1 MSAATLADGAYPPRI
16 HLDYIE
22 PIKPEDMNDFQ
33 EIINSSKP
41 TLVDFFATWCG
52 PCKVQSPILEKVK
65 ERVGDAGTII
75 KVDIDKNPE
84 LAARYRVQSVPTL
97 ILFKDGE
104 PVWRTVGVQQ
114 PDLLEAKIREH
125 IPTKSDE

>member
-1 MSAATLADGAYPPRI
+1 MS
-16 HLDYIE
+16 
-22 PIKPEDMNDFQ
+22 DFQ
-33 EIINSSKP
+33 EIINSTKP

-52 PCKVQSPILEKVK
+52 PCKVQGPILEKVK
-65 ERVGDAGTII
+65 EKVGDAASIV

-97 ILFKDGE
+97 VLFKDGE

-114 PDLLEAKIREH
+114 ADLLEAKIYEH
-125 IPTKSDE
+125 VPTKSDE

>member
-1 MSAATLADGAYPPRI
+1 
-16 HLDYIE
+16 
-22 PIKPEDMNDFQ
+22 MNDFK

-52 PCKVQSPILEKVK
+52 PCKMQSPILEQVK
-65 ERVGDAGTII
+65 TKIGDAATIV
-75 KVDIDKNPE
+75 KVDIDKNPQ
-84 LAARYRVQSVPTL
+84 LATNYRVQSVPTL

-104 PVWRTVGVQQ
+104 PVWRGVGLQQ
-114 PDLLEAKIREH
+114 AAFLEGKIAEH